1 MSKNTAKNFKVLA
14 LILLTSA
21 LLITAISTE
30 VPMAKA
36 ATSDSVYVYTTLG
49 GTITANGATVTG
61 GSSPTYDN
69 GTVVSFT
76 AVPSA
81 ADFTFLG
88 WVYINGAAASST
100 VNPLSFT
107 ISAKS
112 CAVEAMFQPTT
123 NATQTSTGSGQAT
136 IALYFSAGGT
146 TVPAS
151 GTGTGTS
158 GTYTN
163 YTVGTS
169 STFTAVPASD
179 FKFLYWMI
187 ATSTVSTYTSTALT
201 LKVPENTCVMQAFF
215 VPTSSTVTLSPTP
228 TPKVDEFSSAIA
240 LVTALALVA
249 VAFGTY
255 TYTKKAKK

>member
-21 LLITAISTE
+21 LLITAINTE
-30 VPMAKA
+30 IPMAKA
-36 ATSDSVYVYTTLG
+36 ATSDSVYVYTSVG
-49 GTITANGATVTG
+49 GTITAGGATVAG

-81 ADFTFLG
+81 DFNFLW
-88 WVYINGAAASST
+88 WVYINGAANSST

-107 ISAKS
+107 ISAQS

-136 IALYFSAGGT
+136 IAMYFSAGGT

-158 GTYTN
+158 GIYTN
-163 YTVGTS
+163 YTIGTA
-169 STFTAVPASD
+169 STFTAVPASG
-179 FKFLYWMI
+179 FNFLYWMI

-201 LKVPENTCVMQAFF
+201 LNIPENTCVMQAFF
-215 VPTSSTVTLSPTP
+215 VPTSSTVTISPTP

-240 LVTALALVA
+240 IIMALALVA
-249 VAFGTY
+249 VALGTY